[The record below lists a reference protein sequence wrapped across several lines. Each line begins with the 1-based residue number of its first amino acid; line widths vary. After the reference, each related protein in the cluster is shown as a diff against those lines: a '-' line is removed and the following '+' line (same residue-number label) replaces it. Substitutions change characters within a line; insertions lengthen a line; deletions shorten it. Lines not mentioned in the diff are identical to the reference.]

1 LKQLFQ
7 AVTRIP
13 PDDSELPPWRPEQCL
28 TIEESIQCY
37 TLEPAYAEF
46 KEEQKG
52 SITPGK
58 LADMIV
64 LDKNILEVD
73 SHELLETQVL
83 MTIFDGEVVH
93 ETL

>member
-1 LKQLFQ
+1 
-7 AVTRIP
+7 
-13 PDDSELPPWRPEQCL
+13 
-28 TIEESIQCY
+28 
-37 TLEPAYAEF
+37 
-46 KEEQKG
+46 
-52 SITPGK
+52 
-58 LADMIV
+58 MIV